1 MAMLNSQMVVVKDL
15 RTRSIFFISAVLRDL
30 NEQGTLMFP
39 PSHHTSWLEAQ
50 YPCPPVY
57 HPCAFSP
64 WRSTARE
71 PQTFHRAPDAAFFSD
86 APRLVYHVRN
96 PGRCRLEGS
105 CGCCG
110 CWKIQLGNSYIM
122 SSLCHHYVIMLHC
135 INGIPWNTPSIH
147 QYLSDKYWRY
157 PIWSSKRKGESA
169 TCVVDCPMPPLPPF
183 GGDIRDI
190 WSSIVPSMLKTLAL
204 QKDRCAWWW
213 HDARPPVQPTE
224 KS

>member
-1 MAMLNSQMVVVKDL
+1 MLNSQMVVVKDL

-57 HPCAFSP
+57 HPWCFRALEINCPGTPDFSTGHRTP
-64 WRSTARE
+64 RFFLTHPGWCT
-71 PQTFHRAPDAAFFSD
+71 TFG
-86 APRLVYHVRN
+86 N

-135 INGIPWNTPSIH
+135 IIGIPWNTPSIH

-157 PIWSSKRKGESA
+157 PIWSSNARENQPP
-169 TCVVDCPMPPLPPF
+169 CVVDCPMPPLPPF

-190 WSSIVPSMLKTLAL
+190 WSSIVPSMLKNTCSP
-204 QKDRCAWWW
+204 KR
-213 HDARPPVQPTE
+213 
-224 KS
+224 